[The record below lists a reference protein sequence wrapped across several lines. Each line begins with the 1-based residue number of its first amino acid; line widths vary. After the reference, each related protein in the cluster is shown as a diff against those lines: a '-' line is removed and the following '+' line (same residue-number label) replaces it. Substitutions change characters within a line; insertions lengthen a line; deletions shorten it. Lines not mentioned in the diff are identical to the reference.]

1 MQQTYEV
8 ANIRCG
14 GCAAT
19 IRTALADAGF
29 TGVKVDLMCD
39 PRKVS
44 ADISSEEELTLFR
57 SVLRKHGYPLCDENI
72 SLVDSAGL
80 KAKSFVS
87 CAIGKFST
95 EDDTK

>member
-1 MQQTYEV
+1 MLQTFEV

-19 IRTALADAGF
+19 IRTALSDAGF
-29 TGVKVDLMCD
+29 TEVRVDLMCE

-44 ADISSEEELTLFR
+44 AKICNDEEMALFR

-87 CAIGKFST
+87 CAIGKFSA
-95 EDDTK
+95 EEGDK

>member
-1 MQQTYEV
+1 MQRTFEV

-14 GCAAT
+14 GCATT

-29 TGVKVDLMCD
+29 DGVKVDLMCE

-44 ADISSEEELTLFR
+44 AEIKDDEALTLFR

-95 EDDTK
+95 DERDR